1 MEIHDK
7 IKIRQIAF
15 QSEAYNEELK
25 LRDKVL
31 RKPLGMSLY
40 DENLEREAG
49 DIHFGSFIEGQLVGV
64 LLLTPLTPVEIK
76 MRQVAVDETY
86 RSKKVG
92 SRLVGYAEQY
102 ARTSGY
108 ARMVLNARA
117 TAVPFYETLGYR
129 VISNEFTEVGIP
141 HFKMIKNIRE

>member
-1 MEIHDK
+1 MK
-7 IKIRQIAF
+7 INEKMKIREIAF
-15 QSEAYNEELK
+15 RSEAYNEELK

-49 DIHFGSFIEGQLVGV
+49 DIHLGSFIEGQLVGV
-64 LLLTPLTPVEIK
+64 LILTPLTQVDIK
-76 MRQVAVDETY
+76 MRQVAVEETY

-92 SRLVGYAEQY
+92 SRLVGYAEQN

-108 ARMVLNARA
+108 TKMVLNARA
-117 TAVPFYETLGYR
+117 TAVTFYEKLGYH
-129 VISNEFTEVGIP
+129 VISNEFKEVGIP
-141 HFKMIKNIRE
+141 HFKMMKNIQ